1 MAVQGPSEVTAGEE
15 AEFSCQVGP
24 AFPKPKI
31 VWTKRIG
38 SSLAVVTEEETIVE
52 VVEMDFGKSQVSKY
66 TLRVTQ
72 DMVNQEVELDCAAT
86 IPGVGEER
94 SAHALRVTV
103 SGQNTKWIIICR

>member
-1 MAVQGPSEVTAGEE
+1 MVVQGPSEVTAGEE

-38 SSLAVVTEEETIVE
+38 SSLAVVTEEETRVE
-52 VVEMDFGKSQVSKY
+52 VVEMAFGKSQVSRF
-66 TLRVTQ
+66 TLRASQ
-72 DMVNQEVELDCAAT
+72 DMVDQRVELDCAAV

-103 SGQNTKWIIICR
+103 SG

>member
-15 AEFSCQVGP
+15 AEFFCQVGP
-24 AFPKPKI
+24 AFPKPEV

-38 SSLAVVTEEETIVE
+38 SSLAAMAEEETRVDI
-52 VVEMDFGKSQVSKY
+52 VEMDFGTSQVSKY

-72 DMVNQEVELDCAAT
+72 DMVDQQVELDCAAI

-94 SAHALRVTV
+94 SAQALRVTV
-103 SGQNTKWIIICR
+103 SG